1 MIDGCVKRLSNIY
14 PKHPHCNC
22 LVHFPGTQ
30 GRFAL
35 GEIHTGIPKTQ
46 RHNGTKIMLN
56 HWIRGYPFRRSA
68 ILFRCS
74 GDCCNKDM
82 GMITASWKKNGHCG

>member
-1 MIDGCVKRLSNIY
+1 MTKNMIDGCVKRHSIYTQNILTVTVWFTFRD
-14 PKHPHCNC
+14 P
-22 LVHFPGTQ
+22 

-35 GEIHTGIPKTQ
+35 GKFTRGSQNTTTQ
-46 RHNGTKIMLN
+46 RDQNNAKPLDQGI
-56 HWIRGYPFRRSA
+56 PFRRSA

-82 GMITASWKKNGHCG
+82 GMITAS